1 MSYEQC
7 LADAMRM
14 YRVNSPTDRCT
25 KLANATWKMKQKY
38 AQLRKDKQSRVIQV
52 IDKAPERAV
61 EKRHAVHTCQAVTL
75 AGKPCGFKASC
86 GGFCKKHQPKI
97 KY

>member
-7 LADAMRM
+7 LIDAMRM
-14 YRVNSPTDRCT
+14 YRVDTPTDKCK

-38 AQLRKDKQSRVIQV
+38 SQLKKEKTSRVIQV
-52 IDKAPERAV
+52 IDKVPDKII
-61 EKRHAVHTCQAVTL
+61 EKRHTVHTCQAVTL
-75 AGKPCGFKASC
+75 TGKPCGFKAVC
-86 GGFCKKHQPKI
+86 DGFCKKHCPKI